1 MPSDQVVPPDDIHC
15 PQTDRTH
22 LKEAQIAALEQ
33 MEEPV
38 AAALHIRHDHRDRRP
53 AADIHVAVA
62 DAGLAPDMGPFAT
75 ETEGDL
81 SVTIEAV
88 ARLLRASFEAGADAV
103 QVRVERVDSS
113 VDSSAE

>member
-1 MPSDQVVPPDDIHC
+1 MTQDQTWARAEVLV
-15 PQTDRTH
+15 
-22 LKEAQIAALEQ
+22 
-33 MEEPV
+33 EPFRENDPGPHVV
-38 AAALHIRHDHRDRRP
+38 AAIDVLK
-53 AADIHVAVA
+53 

-81 SVTIEAV
+81 AVTIDAV